1 MEKFCTSLR
10 EYAKNKIDF
19 EKIKMLSLTKEELK
33 LHQDTKL
40 CYICGKII
48 LNKLS
53 KTINYQK
60 LSEIIKKL

>member
-33 LHQDTKL
+33 LHQDNKL
-40 CYICGKII
+40 CYICGKRI